1 MVDLFSVNKFYRGLA
16 VRNNKKKT
24 KIEWK
29 KPVVKTYGDA
39 VDVIKGLCDGKDIDV
54 GDNCFSGSTPIGTA

>member
-1 MVDLFSVNKFYRGLA
+1 M
-16 VRNNKKKT
+16 RNNKKNE

-39 VDVIKGLCDGKDIDV
+39 VDVIKGVCDNKEY
-54 GDNCFSGSTPIGTA
+54 GSSDGCIGQNGVIGT

>member
-1 MVDLFSVNKFYRGLA
+1 MVDLFSVNKFYRGPA

-39 VDVIKGLCDGKDIDV
+39 VDVIKGVCDNKELDS
-54 GDNCFSGSTPIGTA
+54 GDGCFLGDDTIGT

>member
-1 MVDLFSVNKFYRGLA
+1 MVDLFSVNKSYRGSA
-16 VRNNKKKT
+16 VRNNQKNE

-39 VDVIKGLCDGKDIDV
+39 VDVIKGVCDNKELLS
-54 GDNCFSGSTPIGTA
+54 GDGCFFGDATIGSG